1 LQAPLIAAYGTCET
15 PEFRRQNREF
25 VAAVEAAGKPV
36 RLLVGAN
43 YNHFELPET
52 LGNHYGRW
60 GRAALDPI
68 GLKASVAR

>member
-1 LQAPLIAAYGTCET
+1 
-15 PEFRRQNREF
+15 
-25 VAAVEAAGKPV
+25 V